1 MAVIDKPI
9 TIVGCGPGGFDYLTD
24 AARHAVDQAELLI
37 GASRLLGLFPDAKAE
52 RIAVGADIAA
62 VLNEMDSR
70 IGKTPMVVL
79 VTGDP
84 GLHSLARPV
93 VRHFGRALCRIIPA
107 VSSVQ
112 AAFAAA
118 GLDWMD
124 ARILSAHGALPEID
138 TQEFAPADKIAVL
151 AGSPTALRW
160 IAALAT
166 RIAPRRILVCEELT
180 LPEERVTEVMTDD
193 LAGLEA
199 SPRTVVLLVRPEVL
213 ECYDF

>member
-1 MAVIDKPI
+1 MAVTLKPI
-9 TIVGCGPGGFDYLTD
+9 TIVGCGPGGPDYLTD
-24 AARHAVDQAELLI
+24 AARQAVEQAKLLI
-37 GASRLLGLFPDAKAE
+37 GASRLLELFPDAKAE
-52 RIAVGADIAA
+52 RVAVGADIAA
-62 VLNEMDSR
+62 ALKVMDSH
-70 IGKTPMVVL
+70 IGQSPMVVL

-112 AAFAAA
+112 AAFAAV

-124 ARILSAHGALPEID
+124 ARILSAHGALPEIN
-138 TQEFAPADKIAVL
+138 TQELLPMDKIAVL

-160 IAALAT
+160 IGALA
-166 RIAPRRILVCEELT
+166 AQLGPRRILVCEELT
-180 LPEERVTEVMTDD
+180 LPEEKITEVQADELIGM
-193 LAGLEA
+193 EA

-213 ECYDF
+213 DR